1 MVAEQVNVALG
12 AAAEA
17 LLDTVRAG
25 VAEARELRDT
35 ELPANCAGVKRL
47 KWLDS
52 RRLRIGP
59 TGLARACDATRSQS
73 PSAASSGPI
82 FFIPEGKTV

>member
-35 ELPANCAGVKRL
+35 ELPAEPRHELRRGEAIEAIGQPEVEDLPHWLGTRL
-47 KWLDS
+47 
-52 RRLRIGP
+52 
-59 TGLARACDATRSQS
+59 
-73 PSAASSGPI
+73 
-82 FFIPEGKTV
+82 